1 MADALKNC
9 LTDRVPGPFHHFF
22 VLALVAGL
30 SGCATL
36 MASATNGLAQS
47 LGSAILNQD
56 DPETVRDGAPAF
68 LLMLDSFVES
78 APGNTATLIAAAELY
93 AAYGTVFVDEPDRAR
108 RLTTRSRSYGR
119 QALCTVNKD
128 SCQMWELPFEEFSS
142 AVNKLRASDAAALY
156 TTGLTWLA
164 YVQAHRDDWSAL
176 AQLPGVEAVLVKVR
190 TLDESFKPSEVEHYL
205 AVMNTLRPPALG
217 GKFDQGRAHF
227 ERAIALSGG
236 ADLSIKVDFAVY
248 YARTLYNRELH
259 DRLLAEVLETNP
271 VHDGLTLF
279 NTLAQ
284 RDARELLDSAD
295 DYF

>member
-1 MADALKNC
+1 MVATLKNC
-9 LTDRVPGPFHHFF
+9 VTDRVPCPFQLFF

-30 SGCATL
+30 SGCAAL

-78 APGNTATLIAAAELY
+78 TPGDTATLIAAAELY
-93 AAYGTVFVDEPDRAR
+93 AAYGTVFVDDPARAR
-108 RLTTRSRSYGR
+108 RLTTRSRTYGR
-119 QALCTVNKD
+119 QALCAVNTD
-128 SCQMWELPFEEFSS
+128 SCQMWNLPFEEFSR
-142 AVNKLRASDAAALY
+142 AVNKLRASDTAALY

-164 YVQAHRDDWSAL
+164 WVQAHRDDWSAL
-176 AQLPGVEAVLVKVR
+176 AQLPNVETVLVKVR

-227 ERAIALSGG
+227 EQAIALSRG
-236 ADLSIKVDFAVY
+236 ADLSIKVDFAIY
-248 YARTLYNRELH
+248 YARTLYDRELH
-259 DRLLAEVLETNP
+259 DRLLGEVLDAEP
-271 VHDGLTLF
+271 VHAGLTLF

-284 RDARELLDSAD
+284 RDAKALLASAD